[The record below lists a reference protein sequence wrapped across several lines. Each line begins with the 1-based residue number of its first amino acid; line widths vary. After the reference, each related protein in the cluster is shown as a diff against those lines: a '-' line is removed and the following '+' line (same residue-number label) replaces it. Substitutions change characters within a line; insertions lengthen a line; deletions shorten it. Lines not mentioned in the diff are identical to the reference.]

1 MNPVIGEYVHHGSR
15 LDSVLERLLSADL
28 FGEVMQG
35 MVDSAWL
42 RERAERVAA
51 SGDPFSN
58 EKAAALF
65 EAADAIESASASAD
79 AAP

>member
-1 MNPVIGEYVHHGSR
+1 MTV
-15 LDSVLERLLSADL
+15 DSLIELLLPDSL
-28 FGEVMQG
+28 FEGVMQG

-42 RERAERVAA
+42 RERAETIAA

-65 EAADAIESASASAD
+65 EAADAAATSGSPD